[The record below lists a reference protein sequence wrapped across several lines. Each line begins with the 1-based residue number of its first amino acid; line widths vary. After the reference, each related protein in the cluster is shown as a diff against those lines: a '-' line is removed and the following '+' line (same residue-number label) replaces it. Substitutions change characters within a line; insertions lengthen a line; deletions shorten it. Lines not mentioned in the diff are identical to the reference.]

1 MATPTPRLYFAYGS
15 NLSPTQM
22 ALRCPSSVPVGLAY
36 LPDYTF
42 TINSRRYA
50 NVVRNVAPPLAT
62 PTSGTH
68 AVPASGGNDNS
79 SSNGGGQTDP
89 ANPGVYGV
97 LYILPPADEAVLD
110 RCEGVPYAYQKEDLL
125 VTVVSVTGPNGCD
138 GDDDDDDSIARPR
151 NGATVAALV
160 YVDNDRV
167 EPSTPWDEYV
177 DRMNRGVDEAT
188 RLFGLPAGYVDRVIR
203 PYIPASEEAS
213 VADHTAIGDPF
224 LERALM

>member
-22 ALRCPSSVPVGLAY
+22 ALRCPSSVPVGLAH

-42 TINSRRYA
+42 IINSRHYA
-50 NVVRNVAPPLAT
+50 NVVRVA

-68 AVPASGGNDNS
+68 AVAAPGGSNSSSSSSGGDNS
-79 SSNGGGQTDP
+79 SDPQTSP

-110 RCEGVPYAYQKEDLL
+110 RCEGVPYAYQKENLL
-125 VTVVSVTGPNGCD
+125 VTVVSATGPNG
-138 GDDDDDDSIARPR
+138 GGNDDDDSIARPR
-151 NGATVAALV
+151 NGATIAALV

-188 RLFGLPAGYVDRVIR
+188 RLFGLPAGYVDHVIR

-213 VADHTAIGDPF
+213 VADYTAIGDPF
-224 LERALM
+224 NERA

>member
-22 ALRCPSSVPVGLAY
+22 ALRCPSSVPVGLAH

-42 TINSRRYA
+42 IINSRHYA
-50 NVVRNVAPPLAT
+50 NVVRNVT

-68 AVPASGGNDNS
+68 AVAAPGGSDRSSSSSGGDNS
-79 SSNGGGQTDP
+79 SDPQTSP
-89 ANPGVYGV
+89 ANLGVYGV

-110 RCEGVPYAYQKEDLL
+110 RCEGVPYAYQKENLL
-125 VTVVSVTGPNGCD
+125 VTVVSATGPNG
-138 GDDDDDDSIARPR
+138 GGDDDDSIARPR
-151 NGATVAALV
+151 NGATIAALV

-188 RLFGLPAGYVDRVIR
+188 RLFGLPAGYVDYVIR

-213 VADHTAIGDPF
+213 VADYTAIGDPF
-224 LERALM
+224 LERA